1 MSGAAVGGR
10 QDIGVSTPSSH
21 LLFQGKNCTVSAA
34 TMEKKDNRLTG
45 VKKGRGRRR
54 ADPGRGQTLKT
65 LEKRLLEEIRQ
76 TVEQTPEVRP
86 KKVAA
91 IKEALEQGSF
101 EIDSRKLAN
110 ILIAELILKR

>member
-10 QDIGVSTPSSH
+10 QDSLVSTPSSH
-21 LLFQGKNCTVSAA
+21 LLFHGKNCTVSAA
-34 TMEKKDNRLTG
+34 IMEKKGNRVTG

-54 ADPGRGQTLKT
+54 AAPGRGQTLNT

-76 TVEQTPEVRP
+76 IVGQAPEVRP
-86 KKVAA
+86 EKVAA
-91 IKEALEQGSF
+91 IREALERGSY

-110 ILIAELILKR
+110 ILIAELILKS